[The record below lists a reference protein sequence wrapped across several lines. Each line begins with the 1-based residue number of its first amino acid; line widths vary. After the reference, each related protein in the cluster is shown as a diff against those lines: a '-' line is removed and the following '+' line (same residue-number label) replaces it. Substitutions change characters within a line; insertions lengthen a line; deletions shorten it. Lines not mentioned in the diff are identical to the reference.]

1 MPCFLLPGTRHSV
14 MPRRD
19 ISPLPSPAQDNSIVG
34 RSIRGGGDWSEDNIG
49 NQVTPNIYRVLS
61 TQAGDNITSSPFLP
75 RIAAERSNSSQMLP
89 WHYWL
94 PLGGYVVVCNASI
107 YYWARGG
114 YCIISQLNT
123 NDNSLL
129 LIYLITQCNALIL
142 MQRYNGT
149 AWSFKRL

>member
-19 ISPLPSPAQDNSIVG
+19 ISPPPSPAQDNSIVG
-34 RSIRGGGDWSEDNIG
+34 RSIRGRRRSDQRIIS
-49 NQVTPNIYRVLS
+49 VTRLHLISYTYTVLFTGWWQS
-61 TQAGDNITSSPFLP
+61 VYNENCSRTQRQYSRQDAVVS
-75 RIAAERSNSSQMLP
+75 
-89 WHYWL
+89 WHYL
-94 PLGGYVVVCNASI
+94 YGMEVVCNAFI

-149 AWSFKRL
+149 AWSFRRL